1 MGTVSVTTETLT
13 IAATLTA
20 TCARAAR
27 LNPSA
32 PLPRVIHLHH
42 HPHLLHHPHPHLQ
55 LCQLTPPRI
64 ASVRAAKGTIARH
77 PSSPVTTRTLTV
89 SATHQAAV
97 PSFLRLAPPLE
108 RAEAFLLLTPQRHRH
123 RRLLRRYH
131 FPLEQS
137 FTNLPLRV
145 EVAAQ
150 T

>member
-42 HPHLLHHPHPHLQ
+42 HPHLLHHPHLQ